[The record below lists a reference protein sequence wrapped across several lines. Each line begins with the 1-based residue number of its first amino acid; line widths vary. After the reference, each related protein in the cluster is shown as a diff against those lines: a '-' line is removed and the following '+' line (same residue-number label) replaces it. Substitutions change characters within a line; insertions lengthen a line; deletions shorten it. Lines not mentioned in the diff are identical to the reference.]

1 VQSVLAAILAWGLT
15 VGLVKMM
22 HALAGALAG
31 VLPSIGGTA
40 VFWGHTAI
48 VALAACAGLL
58 LALRLF
64 RRALPTAAA
73 VGVLALALAAIGM
86 ALAVSGG
93 RVGIELG
100 VWLYDLMPMAFG
112 LFFGR
117 AIARDRL
124 RAELE
129 EPG

>member
-1 VQSVLAAILAWGLT
+1 
-15 VGLVKMM
+15 
-22 HALAGALAG
+22 
-31 VLPSIGGTA
+31 
-40 VFWGHTAI
+40 
-48 VALAACAGLL
+48 
-58 LALRLF
+58 
-64 RRALPTAAA
+64 
-73 VGVLALALAAIGM
+73 
-86 ALAVSGG
+86 
-93 RVGIELG
+93 VGIELG